1 MRSSTLVWARSKLRE
16 EAGAFADDPHG
27 YCGGDI
33 TTGQAW
39 DQLVS
44 LGEDLMVDPVAV
56 VLEDCSP
63 HEIKRLEELIGRNF
77 G

>member
-1 MRSSTLVWARSKLRE
+1 M
-16 EAGAFADDPHG
+16 P
-27 YCGGDI
+27 
-33 TTGQAW
+33 TTRTATAAALAAQAW